1 MTLGRGHIADFE
13 QKMRCFLHIWTEKV
27 AKNGYFFMSKIQF
40 LNAFSRP
47 SESENWWD
55 EDIEMMAKLT
65 AKWGGLPTI
74 LTKKAC
80 LSDGFPLWKT
90 RVRTAVGSLEGLK
103 RVSLDHKLDLVIVRT
118 AVGSLEGL
126 KLNLH
131 FYHPFI

>member
-103 RVSLDHKLDLVIVRT
+103 HTSSESSSFK
-118 AVGSLEGL
+118 
-126 KLNLH
+126 
-131 FYHPFI
+131 